1 LYRGKTVN
9 IGIDRIDYIK
19 RLPEKMNE
27 FRVFLDK
34 HAELS
39 NKVIL
44 IQIAIPSREAPL
56 GLAKYTETYVTTLI
70 LSVY

>member
-1 LYRGKTVN
+1 
-9 IGIDRIDYIK
+9 
-19 RLPEKMNE
+19 MNE